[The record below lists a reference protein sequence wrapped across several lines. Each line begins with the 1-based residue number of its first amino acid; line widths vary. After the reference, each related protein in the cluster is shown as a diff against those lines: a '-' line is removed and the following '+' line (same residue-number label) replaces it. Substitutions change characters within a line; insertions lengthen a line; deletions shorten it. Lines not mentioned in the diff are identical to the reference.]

1 MYNRRY
7 TPDRISEL
15 KENEIFVFGSNLEG
29 SHGGGAARLAYN
41 RFGAVWG
48 LGTGIQGRSYA
59 IPTMQGGVETIKPYV
74 DAFIQFAKQN
84 TMLTFLVTRIGCGIA
99 GFRDEEIAPLFE
111 DALEQENVI
120 LPKEFVE
127 SLGADKATIPDSNE
141 TVWNSADFLAAY
153 RPLMQKASRG
163 DRVAYYKVK
172 ELRAQEYRSTIE
184 IVNQGFYTTEEGKRV
199 IFPDLTRMEHET
211 TFYKDEVRVD
221 DIPTL
226 KEETKFIVRNADCL
240 EEGVRLVREGY
251 NPAVLNMASRRNPG
265 GGVMTGAGAQEETL
279 FRRTNLFRS
288 LYQFTE
294 YFIDHVWY
302 KKYITPVRTGERY
315 PLNRDFGGIY
325 TPGALVFRED
335 EQHGYKLMGTPERL
349 SFIAVAGINRP
360 ELKDA
365 THLADSMIEGTKN
378 KMRTILRIGLRHGHD
393 SLVLGALGCGAF
405 CNPPSHI
412 AQLFH
417 EVFEEPEFKNKY
429 RLVSFAI
436 LDDHNAHRAHNPEGN
451 YKPFVDEFATNEI
464 EFIIENGCLR
474 DIKNQTKEV
483 FIPEGVKSINLGSFR
498 SNEITKIIHV
508 PASLENIGDLQ
519 YCSTIEAII
528 VDPRNPLYT
537 SFDGVVYDK
546 TMEKVIACPSHK
558 PGTHVMPSSCRE
570 IISSAFCCSSLEELI
585 INEGLRKIHEY
596 AFGDCF
602 IRTWPIIPRSVV
614 SIEGNPFDGEYTAL
628 DIRVYKDSYAHHFAK
643 KHKVRYRCVPEFGET
658 VWSEHEW
665 KTSFENCRYK
675 NDEDG
680 MDNLRFEVYS
690 NNHSIYHGQK
700 YMTAH
705 GHCVTPNFSSDIYYT
720 HKEYEHPIKRLTTS
734 RNYETEIRTTPV
746 DALTVARR
754 LKKIDGSVCLMGMAH
769 SSLNQYDQLWLR
781 TDYAKWSFPDTPCF
795 IPKLSTFRDS
805 EDEGYRLLKHPW
817 HFNLIKTPE
826 TTDLEELKN
835 LFRIAIENKQETLV
849 INPFLGKP
857 SWSAAH
863 YSGLFKRM
871 LEGEFKGCFKRVYF
885 ALSDKKYDQCTIN
898 AYRSDFAENLYAK
911 TFGIVKTIG
920 GNMGSSNLLHS
931 SHFYGNL
938 RWSLY
943 SDGTLEISGNGK
955 MPDYINHWDSYFGE
969 NQAPWIGCEKYG
981 VMPYK
986 LRICEGITYVGANA
1000 FESFGCLKEVFLP
1013 ESVQGLGKMAF
1024 FDCFNIKRI
1033 NIPRAMRVEEFE
1045 TAELPLY
1052 YNKEYM
1058 LNGNLLMS
1066 K

>member
-1 MYNRRY
+1 M
-7 TPDRISEL
+7 
-15 KENEIFVFGSNLEG
+15 
-29 SHGGGAARLAYN
+29 
-41 RFGAVWG
+41 
-48 LGTGIQGRSYA
+48 
-59 IPTMQGGVETIKPYV
+59 
-74 DAFIQFAKQN
+74 
-84 TMLTFLVTRIGCGIA
+84 
-99 GFRDEEIAPLFE
+99 
-111 DALEQENVI
+111 
-120 LPKEFVE
+120 
-127 SLGADKATIPDSNE
+127 
-141 TVWNSADFLAAY
+141 
-153 RPLMQKASRG
+153 
-163 DRVAYYKVK
+163 
-172 ELRAQEYRSTIE
+172 
-184 IVNQGFYTTEEGKRV
+184 
-199 IFPDLTRMEHET
+199 
-211 TFYKDEVRVD
+211 
-221 DIPTL
+221 
-226 KEETKFIVRNADCL
+226 
-240 EEGVRLVREGY
+240 
-251 NPAVLNMASRRNPG
+251 
-265 GGVMTGAGAQEETL
+265 
-279 FRRTNLFRS
+279 
-288 LYQFTE
+288 
-294 YFIDHVWY
+294 
-302 KKYITPVRTGERY
+302 
-315 PLNRDFGGIY
+315 
-325 TPGALVFRED
+325 
-335 EQHGYKLMGTPERL
+335 
-349 SFIAVAGINRP
+349 
-360 ELKDA
+360 
-365 THLADSMIEGTKN
+365 
-378 KMRTILRIGLRHGHD
+378 
-393 SLVLGALGCGAF
+393 
-405 CNPPSHI
+405 
-412 AQLFH
+412 
-417 EVFEEPEFKNKY
+417 
-429 RLVSFAI
+429 
-436 LDDHNAHRAHNPEGN
+436 
-451 YKPFVDEFATNEI
+451 DEFATNEI

-628 DIRVYKDSYAHHFAK
+628 NIRVYKDSYAHHFAK

-795 IPKLSTFRDS
+795 IPKLTTFRDS

-955 MPDYINHWDSYFGE
+955 MPDYTNHWDSYFGE

-1013 ESVQGLGKMAF
+1013 ESVQRLGKMAF

-1058 LNGNLLMS
+1058 LNGNLMMS